1 MQLSSSLTLYL
12 KFFVTVFYTVFFG
25 AWTAALWLAEGAVW
39 EDAWMFKV
47 VFSLAYFLGLWGMH
61 RFFRFLKRVD
71 VREGRFVITDYFKT
85 IELDRRGVERIRL
98 RKVIGPYRV
107 ACADARVDTPFS
119 RRICFLTN
127 TKRVQE
133 LIELY
138 PPLKQYFSTVS

>member
-25 AWTAALWLAEGAVW
+25 AWTVALWLAEGAVW
-39 EDAWMFKV
+39 EDAWMFKAG
-47 VFSLAYFLGLWGMH
+47 FSLTYFLGLWVMH

-71 VREGRFVITDYFKT
+71 VREGQFVITDYFKT
-85 IELDRRGVERIRL
+85 IELDWRGIGCIRL
-98 RKVIGPYRV
+98 RKLLGPYRV
-107 ACADARVDTPFS
+107 ACVESRVDTPFG

-133 LIELY
+133 LEELY
-138 PPLKQYFSTVS
+138 PPLKPYFSSSL